1 MALLL
6 SLLLHGNIFTKF
18 QTIYKSP
25 KTILAT
31 IYKKL
36 KYYFGNYLQKPNIV
50 LATIYKSPILFWQLF
65 TKAQILFW
73 QLFTKGQYYFGKNN
87 YIMLKAQKYSL
98 AKTYFH
104 LLKSLTHG
112 KLNYL

>member
-1 MALLL
+1 MAIFLQNFKLFIKAQRL
-6 SLLLHGNIFTKF
+6 SWQLFTKSLN
-18 QTIYKSP
+18 TI
-25 KTILAT
+25 
-31 IYKKL
+31 
-36 KYYFGNYLQKPNIV
+36 

-73 QLFTKGQYYFGKNN
+73 QLFTKVQYYFGKNN